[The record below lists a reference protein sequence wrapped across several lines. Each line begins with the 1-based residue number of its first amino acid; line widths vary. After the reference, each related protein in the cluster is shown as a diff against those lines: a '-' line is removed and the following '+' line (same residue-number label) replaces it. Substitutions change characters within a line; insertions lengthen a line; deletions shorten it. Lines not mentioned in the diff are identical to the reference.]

1 MNDKKPDAE
10 GDELPGRP
18 EPPAPG
24 LESGTYESDAGSEH
38 VWVRRVRTGETVRAR
53 VEGYPP
59 DFRFEHGDETGIEMV
74 DGVWH
79 ALPSIVRTVTL
90 RTRVEWWITNSRTG
104 QLRFLT
110 ARDLDTDPAGGGN
123 RAQQQE
129 GP

>member
-1 MNDKKPDAE
+1 MSDEMPDAA
-10 GDELPGRP
+10 GVELPGRP

-38 VWVRRVRTGETVRAR
+38 VWVRRVGTGETVRAR
-53 VEGYPP
+53 VEGYPS
-59 DFRFEHGDETGIEMV
+59 DFAFEPGDETGIELV

-79 ALPSIVRTVTL
+79 ALPSISRTVML

-110 ARDLDTDPAGGGN
+110 ARDLATDPAGGGN
-123 RAQQQE
+123 RVQRPK